1 MFLIK
6 NQNKNQYLKT
16 KITVLVDGLIAF
28 SDELSVIEITDSNTD
43 EVLKRYNPFESEI
56 KLTKKQWR
64 KLLKELKNYR

>member
-1 MFLIK
+1 MFFSK
-6 NQNKNQYLKT
+6 NHYLKT

>member
-1 MFLIK
+1 MFFSK
-6 NQNKNQYLKT
+6 NQTKNHYLKT

>member
-1 MFLIK
+1 MFFTK
-6 NQNKNQYLKT
+6 NQTKNHHLKT